1 MSDLLNASFQ
11 ASFNALLPIANA
23 APATVPAAG
32 TPTPGWFSALA
43 QFMPFILIAVLFYL
57 ILIAPQR
64 RKQKETRRMIEAVE
78 KGDRVV
84 TIGGILGT
92 VISVQDHEV
101 TLKVDENSNAKI
113 RFQKSAIASVE
124 PRGEPEKK

>member
-1 MSDLLNASFQ
+1 
-11 ASFNALLPIANA
+11 
-23 APATVPAAG
+23 
-32 TPTPGWFSALA
+32 
-43 QFMPFILIAVLFYL
+43 
-57 ILIAPQR
+57 
-64 RKQKETRRMIEAVE
+64 MIEAVE